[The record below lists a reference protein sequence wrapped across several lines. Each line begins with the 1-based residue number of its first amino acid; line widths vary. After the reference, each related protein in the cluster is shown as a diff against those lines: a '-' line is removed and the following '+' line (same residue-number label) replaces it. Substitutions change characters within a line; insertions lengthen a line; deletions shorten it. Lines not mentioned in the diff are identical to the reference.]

1 MADEIRKLIDAI
13 KDGKNV
19 VDVVIETLPN
29 YSEAKIFANKASSQL
44 NVGINVADSIYLYY
58 ETGSKIKASSRFI
71 GNVAGGAITTIIVG
85 VGISTAQPEII
96 IVAFVVGKITGDM
109 TEKIS
114 NDILTFLDTHI
125 LTPIQEE
132 TTKTLKEVFIK
143 PVQRAMKYEYF
154 EKGLYEEY
162 NPNNNEDRLQFFME
176 EYLNFNEY
184 QISNERYAYNDNSIF
199 QQGYTQIATD
209 TPIHTFIPKQD
220 STNIVE
226 SYKQALENI
235 KQDFYNYKPIK
246 IIASNDEI
254 FYIRKAKEAFTPQG
268 ISFPYSSIIYLT
280 TIKALKDTLK
290 EYLPKAKKIVLYT
303 PNPFV
308 SLYTSS
314 PFYIFNSNLSF
325 FNPHLQY
332 LLTSKDTQQWLY
344 DTLFNLARDNREI
357 IVYEWGGSIEDLQEK
372 EELDFKESQANKKD
386 LDSKDTN
393 QSTNTQKQTK
403 TYYLSPQGQKLKEKQ
418 PYCIRVIA
426 KESKVFTILRDFITS
441 FNTTKE
447 QEVFRALEILL
458 KDKESLE
465 HLRQCIIKS
474 LKEPIIESIYSLKET
489 KDLNKEEL
497 KENVEEV
504 FNNLLGVI
512 EKIYK
517 EGSAYLYKQVLLFFL
532 EIFNLFNIQSVF
544 KKSNALNFG
553 ESLALSSNQTLL
565 NVLKWANSKYN
576 YALIHPILKIFTQ
589 DLVPLFALIE
599 NTMCH
604 NTLILDDKMLIELS
618 SFNLNSYPKIKA
630 NLEQNLA
637 ICIKSKEA
645 VFGHLEDS
653 HQANQKTA
661 NLENTESKEDKQD
674 SLKVDLRDLEVLS
687 LKGIS
692 KGENIQIYNQ
702 DFITKALAHQMNL
715 DNNRLFYIESPFFN
729 SRQLA
734 ELINNTKHKTNNT
747 SYNSK
752 NYLIITNAPKEYNA
766 GLHKELLEN
775 ILGNKINYP
784 NVSSKDTLPKSDKL
798 HKAPKDYNPII
809 DYSQYS
815 ITIKDNE
822 QDAFVLSLSPFL
834 FLDKEVYDELKLTH
848 KEYERLFLDLSNDD
862 GNTASKYADF
872 IHKPNTIPNLL
883 SYYSIQEHFR
893 ALKNKEEILEKEM
906 EYFKESMKFLQEY
919 LDSLTRENTIKYTTI
934 TNMPHNQSTNKL
946 QYTCFEVLLLSLTY
960 YVIKHFY
967 RNIQTDCQKWWE
979 IVSNYENINI
989 EGEIIRILP
998 KESFIK
1004 VGNNRISL
1012 CFSKQEKQRLS
1023 QEKREVFCIEELVE
1037 YLEETDANTLTNDEI
1052 AKALDEYFSSMQNLQ
1067 KDITDNQNDISIHKE
1082 TNSSFESM
1090 EDNIEE
1096 LSKALCEMNNK
1107 ISNLQN
1113 ELEDK
1118 EEKGDLRQEALVL
1131 SIDAIIKEY
1140 FPFVDYFNG
1149 DKFQIA
1155 KKLTKTIISFLSVEF
1170 REFLFNELGAI
1181 YMLGIV
1187 AISKIDIKQ
1196 TRQYRHLKTAI
1207 IKERILKQQAFMQL
1221 MQMEKI
1227 KEQYQLMLTRNTDL
1241 KNLKTQDISKYKT
1254 ILNIKTIQSLNID
1267 LLKSL
1272 PQTIQNF
1279 IERFWI
1285 TQYEKSKKDYEKI
1298 KFLKLTQK
1306 YLAPYATKRM
1316 DSSMQEEISYPMPI
1330 NNALFSSNF
1339 ANIIIGNK
1347 LQIGEF
1353 EGKESLFIQH
1363 KDTSLQGMRTYLLN
1377 KLLAYLYL
1385 DELRGMNEQLIS
1397 IDDISFFYNR
1407 DYTRELPTRP
1417 RLLKL
1422 KHTSGDIQSPNN
1434 STKQEKEA
1442 QANFN
1447 QSQENINQ
1455 NKSKEALYN
1464 EYKKMEQASNKSDED
1479 IPLAIEAYHRAMDY
1493 LDNLAQGD
1501 FNTYLQNDKINSSKH
1516 RDFLKDLEIIGNNNL
1531 KALYLGINAKQER
1544 KDKGMIESDF
1554 KESKKKESRN
1564 DSNSNTK
1571 NNKTNTKQSRP
1582 KLIGRLA
1589 TTIIIKDG
1597 LWIG

>member
-1 MADEIRKLIDAI
+1 MARDERQEVIEHINEKYKEYSGYVGVAVELINPNTDLKATIKEEVAKVLKRLNPISNVIDANI
-13 KDGKNV
+13 VLQETGNV
-19 VDVVIETLPN
+19 KRVFANFTSNQISGV
-29 YSEAKIFANKASSQL
+29 IFA
-44 NVGINVADSIYLYY
+44 VGV
-58 ETGSKIKASSRFI
+58 
-71 GNVAGGAITTIIVG
+71 VAGVRSG
-85 VGISTAQPEII
+85 QPEII
-96 IVAFVVGKITGDM
+96 ALVVSTNNSLQAES
-109 TEKIS
+109 EKAI
-114 NDILTFLDTHI
+114 NIILDGLDKYI

-143 PVQRAMKYEYF
+143 PMQRAMKYEYF

-357 IVYEWGGSIEDLQEK
+357 IVYEWGGSIEYNEDLKEK
-372 EELDFKESQANKKD
+372 EELDSKESQANKKD

-393 QSTNTQKQTK
+393 QSTNIQKQTK

-447 QEVFRALEILL
+447 QEVFRTLEILL

-576 YALIHPILKIFTQ
+576 YELIHPILKIFTQ

-729 SRQLA
+729 SR
-734 ELINNTKHKTNNT
+734 EVENTK
-747 SYNSK
+747 
-752 NYLIITNAPKEYNA
+752 
-766 GLHKELLEN
+766 
-775 ILGNKINYP
+775 
-784 NVSSKDTLPKSDKL
+784 
-798 HKAPKDYNPII
+798 
-809 DYSQYS
+809 
-815 ITIKDNE
+815 
-822 QDAFVLSLSPFL
+822 
-834 FLDKEVYDELKLTH
+834 
-848 KEYERLFLDLSNDD
+848 
-862 GNTASKYADF
+862 
-872 IHKPNTIPNLL
+872 
-883 SYYSIQEHFR
+883 
-893 ALKNKEEILEKEM
+893 EK
-906 EYFKESMKFLQEY
+906 
-919 LDSLTRENTIKYTTI
+919 
-934 TNMPHNQSTNKL
+934 
-946 QYTCFEVLLLSLTY
+946 
-960 YVIKHFY
+960 
-967 RNIQTDCQKWWE
+967 
-979 IVSNYENINI
+979 
-989 EGEIIRILP
+989 
-998 KESFIK
+998 
-1004 VGNNRISL
+1004 
-1012 CFSKQEKQRLS
+1012 
-1023 QEKREVFCIEELVE
+1023 
-1037 YLEETDANTLTNDEI
+1037 
-1052 AKALDEYFSSMQNLQ
+1052 
-1067 KDITDNQNDISIHKE
+1067 
-1082 TNSSFESM
+1082 
-1090 EDNIEE
+1090 
-1096 LSKALCEMNNK
+1096 
-1107 ISNLQN
+1107 
-1113 ELEDK
+1113 
-1118 EEKGDLRQEALVL
+1118 
-1131 SIDAIIKEY
+1131 
-1140 FPFVDYFNG
+1140 
-1149 DKFQIA
+1149 
-1155 KKLTKTIISFLSVEF
+1155 
-1170 REFLFNELGAI
+1170 
-1181 YMLGIV
+1181 V
-1187 AISKIDIKQ
+1187 A
-1196 TRQYRHLKTAI
+1196 
-1207 IKERILKQQAFMQL
+1207 
-1221 MQMEKI
+1221 
-1227 KEQYQLMLTRNTDL
+1227 
-1241 KNLKTQDISKYKT
+1241 
-1254 ILNIKTIQSLNID
+1254 
-1267 LLKSL
+1267 
-1272 PQTIQNF
+1272 
-1279 IERFWI
+1279 
-1285 TQYEKSKKDYEKI
+1285 
-1298 KFLKLTQK
+1298 
-1306 YLAPYATKRM
+1306 
-1316 DSSMQEEISYPMPI
+1316 
-1330 NNALFSSNF
+1330 
-1339 ANIIIGNK
+1339 
-1347 LQIGEF
+1347 
-1353 EGKESLFIQH
+1353 
-1363 KDTSLQGMRTYLLN
+1363 
-1377 KLLAYLYL
+1377 
-1385 DELRGMNEQLIS
+1385 
-1397 IDDISFFYNR
+1397 
-1407 DYTRELPTRP
+1407 
-1417 RLLKL
+1417 
-1422 KHTSGDIQSPNN
+1422 
-1434 STKQEKEA
+1434 
-1442 QANFN
+1442 
-1447 QSQENINQ
+1447 
-1455 NKSKEALYN
+1455 
-1464 EYKKMEQASNKSDED
+1464 
-1479 IPLAIEAYHRAMDY
+1479 
-1493 LDNLAQGD
+1493 
-1501 FNTYLQNDKINSSKH
+1501 
-1516 RDFLKDLEIIGNNNL
+1516 
-1531 KALYLGINAKQER
+1531 
-1544 KDKGMIESDF
+1544 
-1554 KESKKKESRN
+1554 
-1564 DSNSNTK
+1564 
-1571 NNKTNTKQSRP
+1571 
-1582 KLIGRLA
+1582 
-1589 TTIIIKDG
+1589 
-1597 LWIG
+1597 